1 MEAERPLKDVT
12 ADSKRKEIVM
22 SFRCRIARLGFCVA
36 LCLSLAAPAVA
47 GELNIYF
54 GTSRDLFDPVIQAFG
69 ATRPDIKI
77 SSYRAP
83 TEELMATIE
92 LEIKA
97 GKPRADVIVITASQ
111 LFGLQ
116 QQHKALEP
124 YAPKG
129 LDKVKKELRDPELL
143 RTPTG
148 VNLSLIQYNTK
159 RITGADIPKKYA
171 DLLNPKFNNQ
181 IVMTDPR
188 SSSSAH
194 THIWFLTKFLADAAG
209 EPPYGWSFYKELRK
223 LNAKYVASHG
233 TIRAMVQTGERPLG
247 IQMLNDAMMSIK
259 KGEPAAFVLAEE
271 GSPAEISAASLVKGS
286 RNPNEAKA
294 FVDFLLTEQGQDL
307 MVKLGGMVPVRTDT
321 AFKFPDGRGVADV
334 KLVAVDLAYITPAKR
349 QEHMEKFH
357 EIMR

>member
-1 MEAERPLKDVT
+1 MTP
-12 ADSKRKEIVM
+12 
-22 SFRCRIARLGFCVA
+22 RCRIAFLG
-36 LCLSLAAPAVA
+36 LCLCLGLALATSVAA
-47 GELNIYF
+47 GELSIYY
-54 GTSRDLFDPVIQAFG
+54 GTSRDLFEPVIQAF
-69 ATRPDIKI
+69 AASRPDIKV

-92 LEIKA
+92 LEIRA

-124 YAPKG
+124 YAPKE
-129 LDKVKKELRDPELL
+129 LEKIKKELRDPELL

-194 THIWFLTKFLADAAG
+194 THIWFLTKYMADAGG

-223 LNAKYVASHG
+223 LNVKYVASHG
-233 TIRAMVQTGERPLG
+233 TVRAMVQTGERPLG

-259 KGEPAAFVLAEE
+259 TGEPASFVLAQE

-286 RNPNEAKA
+286 RNPNEGKA
-294 FVDFLLTEQGQDL
+294 FVDFLLTEKGQDL

-321 AFKFPDGRGVADV
+321 AFKFPDGRTLADV
-334 KLVAVDLAYITPAKR
+334 KLVPVDLAYITPAKR
-349 QEHMEKFH
+349 EEHMQKFH

>member
-1 MEAERPLKDVT
+1 
-12 ADSKRKEIVM
+12 M
-22 SFRCRIARLGFCVA
+22 SSRRRIAHLGLCVG
-36 LCLSLAAPAVA
+36 LCLALAAPAVA
-47 GELNIYF
+47 GELNIYY
-54 GTSRDLFDPVIQAFG
+54 GTSRDLFDPVIQAFA
-69 ATRPDIKI
+69 ATRPDIKV

-97 GKPRADVIVITASQ
+97 GKPRADVIVIAAAQ

-124 YAPKG
+124 YAPKE
-129 LDKVKKELRDPELL
+129 LEKVKKELRDPELF

-188 SSSSAH
+188 SSASAH
-194 THIWFLTKFLADAAG
+194 THIWFLTKFLADSAG

-223 LNAKYVASHG
+223 LNVKYVASHG
-233 TIRAMVQTGERPLG
+233 TVRAMVQTGERPLG

-259 KGEPAAFVLAEE
+259 KGEPASFVLAQE
-271 GSPAEISAASLVKGS
+271 GSPAEISAASIVKGS
-286 RNPNEAKA
+286 RNLNEAKA
-294 FVDFLLTEQGQDL
+294 FVDFLLTEKGQEL
-307 MVKLGGMVPVRTDT
+307 MVTLGGMVPVRTDT
-321 AFKFPDGRGVADV
+321 AFKFPDGRSVADV
-334 KLVAVDLAYITPAKR
+334 KLVPVDLTYITPAKR
-349 QEHMEKFH
+349 EEHMQKFH

>member
-1 MEAERPLKDVT
+1 MTPHR
-12 ADSKRKEIVM
+12 
-22 SFRCRIARLGFCVA
+22 RIAFLS
-36 LCLSLAAPAVA
+36 LCLGLCLGLAASAAA
-47 GELNIYF
+47 GELNVYY
-54 GTSRDLFDPVIQAFG
+54 GTSRDLFEPVIQAF
-69 ATRPDIKI
+69 AASRPDIKV
-77 SSYRAP
+77 SSFRAP

-124 YAPKG
+124 YAPKE
-129 LDKVKKELRDPELL
+129 LEKIKKELRDPEMLL
-143 RTPTG
+143 TPTG
-148 VNLSLIQYNTK
+148 LNLSLIQYNTK
-159 RITGADIPKKYA
+159 RITGADIPKKFT
-171 DLLNPKFNNQ
+171 DLLNPKWNNQ

-194 THIWFLTKFLADAAG
+194 SHIWFLTKYMVDAAG

-233 TIRAMVQTGERPLG
+233 TVRAMVQTGERPLG

-259 KGEPAAFVLAEE
+259 TGEPASFVIAQE
-271 GSPAEISAASLVKGS
+271 GSAAEITAASLVKGS
-286 RNPNEAKA
+286 RNPTEAKA
-294 FVDFLLTEQGQDL
+294 FVDFLLTEKGQEF
-307 MVKLGGMVPVRTDT
+307 MVKLGGYVPVRTDSP
-321 AFKFPDGRGVADV
+321 FKFPDGRGLADV
-334 KLVAVDLAYITPAKR
+334 KLVPVDLAYITPQKR
-349 QEHMEKFH
+349 EEHMQKFQ

>member
-1 MEAERPLKDVT
+1 MR
-12 ADSKRKEIVM
+12 KR
-22 SFRCRIARLGFCVA
+22 RRIAVLSLSLG

-47 GELNIYF
+47 GELNIYY
-54 GTSRDLFDPVIQAFG
+54 GTSRDLFEPVVQAFG
-69 ATRPDIKI
+69 ASRPDIKV

-116 QQHKALEP
+116 QKHKALESFS
-124 YAPKG
+124 PKE
-129 LDKVKKELRDPELL
+129 LESVKKELRDPEGILN
-143 RTPTG
+143 PIG

-159 RITGADIPKKYA
+159 RVTGADIPKKYT
-171 DLLNPKFNNQ
+171 DLLNPKWNNQ
-181 IVMTDPR
+181 IVVTDPR

-194 THIWFLTKFLADAAG
+194 THIWFLTKYLRDAAG
-209 EPPYGWSFYKELRK
+209 EPPYGWAFYQELRK
-223 LNAKYVASHG
+223 VNVKYVASHG

-259 KGEPAAFVLAEE
+259 MGEPASFVLAQE
-271 GSPAEISAASLVKGS
+271 GSPAEITAASLVKGS
-286 RNPNEAKA
+286 KNLAEAKA
-294 FVDFLLTEQGQDL
+294 FVDFLITEKGQDL
-307 MVKLGGMVPVRTDT
+307 MVKLGGMVPVRTGT
-321 AFKFPDGRGVADV
+321 AFKFPDGRGLADV
-334 KLVAVDLAYITPAKR
+334 KLVPVDLAFITPAKR
-349 QEHMEKFH
+349 EEHMQKFH